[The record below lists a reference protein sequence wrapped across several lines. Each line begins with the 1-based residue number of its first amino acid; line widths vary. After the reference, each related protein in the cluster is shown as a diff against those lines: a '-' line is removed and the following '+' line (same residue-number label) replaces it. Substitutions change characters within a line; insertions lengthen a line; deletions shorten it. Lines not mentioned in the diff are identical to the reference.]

1 MRTQVRLETVAG
13 NGELQSA
20 MSGSTQVSGATGAG
34 ILSIALIGPDEYR
47 RKEVAAALSG
57 FPGVLVREF
66 TSYPPDLDDL
76 PQMLQQHHNIVLVD
90 LDSDP
95 EYALNVVESLCSES
109 AATVMVYSA
118 TADRTLVV
126 RAMRAG
132 AREFFA
138 LPLAATEVA
147 DALARF
153 SVNVPGER
161 PVKKRAGR
169 LAVFLGTKGG
179 CGVTTLA
186 SRFGVALARESGK
199 KVLLIDMGLPLG
211 DAALNL
217 GIIAEYATDNAC
229 RNTTRLDGNFLTS
242 LLASHSS
249 GLSVLAAPSEFPQ
262 TMPSIEAIDKLMAVA
277 RQSFD
282 YVVVDAGSRLDLKD
296 STLFDASATIYLVTQ
311 FGVSELRNSNRL
323 ISQFFSSRG
332 RRLQIV
338 LNRFGKQGLGFDEKE
353 LTKALTRPAQWKIPN
368 DPAIAR
374 QIEDIGSQRAQKSS
388 PLWIVIRRMARKACG
403 LPESDGKRKPFSLW
417 PFPKT
422 LHETTEP

>member
-1 MRTQVRLETVAG
+1 
-13 NGELQSA
+13 
-20 MSGSTQVSGATGAG
+20 MSGSPQIPGALGAG
-34 ILSIALIGPDEYR
+34 ILSIALIGPDEPR

-66 TSYPPDLDDL
+66 SAYPPDLDDL
-76 PQMLQQHHNIVLVD
+76 PQTFQQQHKIVIVD

-95 EYALNVVESLCSES
+95 EYALDVVQSLCSDS
-109 AATVMVYSA
+109 PSTVMVYSA

-153 SVNVPGER
+153 SVHLPGER
-161 PVKKRAGR
+161 PVKKRAAR

-186 SRFGVALARESGK
+186 SRFGVALTQESGK
-199 KVLLIDMGLPLG
+199 KVLLIDFGLPLG

-217 GIIAEYATDNAC
+217 GLIAEYSTDNAF
-229 RNTTRLDGNFLTS
+229 RNTARLDGNFLTS
-242 LLASHSS
+242 LLITHSS
-249 GLSVLAAPSEFPQ
+249 GLAILAAPGEFPQ
-262 TMPSIEAIDKLMAVA
+262 SVPSIEAIDKLLTVA
-277 RQSFD
+277 RQTFD

-323 ISQFFSSRG
+323 ISQFFATRG

-338 LNRFGKQGLGFDEKE
+338 LNRFGTQGLGFDEE
-353 LTKALTRPAQWKIPN
+353 QITKALTRPAQWKIPN
-368 DPAIAR
+368 DPGVAR
-374 QIEDIGSQRAQKSS
+374 QIEDVASSRAQKSS
-388 PLWIVIRRMARKACG
+388 PLWFVIRKMARKACG
-403 LPESDGKRKPFSLW
+403 LPDGDEKKKSFSLW
-417 PFPKT
+417 PFPKA
-422 LHETTEP
+422 LRETTES

>member
-1 MRTQVRLETVAG
+1 
-13 NGELQSA
+13 
-20 MSGSTQVSGATGAG
+20 MSGSSQIPGATGAG
-34 ILSIALIGPDEYR
+34 VLSIALIGPDEPR
-47 RKEVAAALSG
+47 RREVAAALSG
-57 FPGVLVREF
+57 FPGVLVQEL
-66 TSYPPDLDDL
+66 SAYPSDLDDL
-76 PQMLQQHHNIVLVD
+76 SQTIQQQHNIVIVD

-95 EYALNVVESLCSES
+95 EYALEVVQSLCSDTS
-109 AATVMVYSA
+109 ANVMVYSA

-153 SVNVPGER
+153 SVHMPGER

-186 SRFGVALARESGK
+186 SRFGVALAQESGK
-199 KVLLIDMGLPLG
+199 KVLLIDFGLPLG

-217 GIIAEYATDNAC
+217 SMIAEYSTDNAF
-229 RNTTRLDGNFLTS
+229 RNTARLDGSFLTS
-242 LLASHSS
+242 LLMTHAS
-249 GLSVLAAPSEFPQ
+249 GLAILAAPGEFPQ
-262 TMPSIEAIDKLMAVA
+262 TMPSIEAIDKLLAVA
-277 RQSFD
+277 RQTFD

-296 STLFDASATIYLVTQ
+296 STLFEASATIYLVTQ

-323 ISQFFSSRG
+323 ISQFFAARG

-338 LNRFGKQGLGFDEKE
+338 LNRFGQQSLGFDEE
-353 LTKALTRPAQWKIPN
+353 QITKALTRPAQWKIPN
-368 DPAIAR
+368 DPGVAR
-374 QIEDIGSQRAQKSS
+374 QIEDTSSARAQKTS
-388 PLWIVIRRMARKACG
+388 PLWIVIRKMARKACG
-403 LPESDGKRKPFSLW
+403 LPESDDKKKSFSLW

-422 LHETTEP
+422 LRETTES